1 MESAGRKQF
10 TFYRSFLEAVEM
22 LPQDEQLPVLRG
34 IARFALD
41 GIEPADFG
49 PFGKVAWASIRPV
62 LESGRAKAAAGAA
75 VGSANL
81 GKPCPAKRGNRNA
94 AKGNGPAD
102 GKADLPGRARFVPP
116 TAAEVAA
123 FAVAE
128 GVKVDAQA
136 FVDHFTSNG
145 WKVGGKAAMKDW
157 RAAARNWARR
167 DKSGGASSTGG
178 GAPATR
184 HDLFP
189 VEAEL

>member
-22 LPQDEQLPVLRG
+22 LPQEEQLPVLRG

-94 AKGNGPAD
+94 AKGDAPAD
-102 GKADLPGRARFVPP
+102 GKPDSPGRARFVPP
-116 TAAEVAA
+116 TVEEVAA
-123 FAVAE
+123 FARSE
-128 GVKVDAQA
+128 GVRVDAQA

-145 WKVGGKAAMKDW
+145 WRVGGKAAMRDW

-167 DKSGGASSTGG
+167 DKTGGASTS
-178 GAPATR
+178 GATTATR
-184 HDLFP
+184 HDLFQ